1 MDDTTKLI
9 YNELLEIKHELKL
22 YIDSIDRR
30 VSVLEEFKNKTL
42 GIVIIIGCIVGCAID
57 FIRERIM

>member
-9 YNELLEIKHELKL
+9 YDELLEIKHELKL

-30 VSVLEEFKNKTL
+30 VSILEEFKNKTL

>member
-9 YNELLEIKHELKL
+9 YDELLEIKHELKL
-22 YIDSIDRR
+22 YINNIDKR
-30 VSVLEEFKNKTL
+30 VSILEEFKNKTL
-42 GIVIIIGCIVGCAID
+42 GMIILVGCIIGCAID

>member
-42 GIVIIIGCIVGCAID
+42 GVVVIVGCIVGCAID

>member
-9 YNELLEIKHELKL
+9 YDELLEIKHELRL
-22 YIDSIDRR
+22 YIENIDKR
-30 VSVLEEFKNKTL
+30 VSILEEFKNKAL
-42 GIVIIIGCIVGCAID
+42 GMIILIGCIIGCTID